1 MSDDLTDR
9 ELLER
14 TWKLYDEAFA
24 AHVGEILT
32 PEEHLA
38 SEAGMDWAA
47 QAFMFAYA
55 LGSIAGGSVV
65 APDDVP
71 AETDLERVEDIVAD
85 VVAIAES
92 DAFEASSERVLADI
106 RE

>member
-1 MSDDLTDR
+1 MTDHVTDR

-14 TWKLYDEAFA
+14 SWELYDEAFA
-24 AHVGEILT
+24 DHVGEILA
-32 PEEHLA
+32 PQEHLD
-38 SEAGMDWAA
+38 SEAAMDWAT

-55 LGSIAGGSVV
+55 LGSIAGGSVN

-71 AETDLERVEDIVAD
+71 AETDLARVEQIVD
-85 VVAIAES
+85 EVITIAES
-92 DAFEASSERVLADI
+92 DEFEVSSTRVAEDL